1 MNISV
6 NELANT
12 STANLPREIEIF
24 LAKRVLQEEDSKDS
38 AVQSFQDKIG
48 KLGVNTHKNVIN
60 ASGTILHT
68 NLGRAPLNNN
78 AFTRYSNVEFDL
90 NTGTRGE
97 RNTYLSTLMQQ
108 LLEVEDV
115 AFVNNNASSLFVTL
129 ANLSKKF
136 SHVIVSRGEIIE
148 IGGSYRLP
156 EIINESGLKLI
167 EVGTTNKTRLKD
179 YKNALEE
186 YSESVVLKVHR
197 SNFSINGF
205 TEEASIEELST
216 LKNLFNTVLI
226 HDLGSGLVVSD
237 QFLDKFNLDIFKTEM
252 TVQSSIKKGSDLV
265 MFSGDKLFGSIQS
278 GVIAGR
284 KDLIEDIKSYSLFRT
299 FRCSPTVLH
308 ALQETTEK
316 YVRKSELDIPF
327 WQLVTEPYDNL
338 LNRCNNIIQNIS
350 YKAEV
355 VEGESVIGG
364 GTMPDSIIKSP
375 VIQISEAKST
385 QLLEL
390 FLQNVAP
397 IIPRI
402 VDNVICLDLRSVFE
416 DQDKVIID
424 LLSKK

>member
-24 LAKRVLQEEDSKDS
+24 LAKRVLQEEDNKDS

-90 NTGTRGE
+90 NTGARGE

-186 YSESVVLKVHR
+186 YTDSVVLKVHR

-390 FLQNVAP
+390 FLQNVTP

>member
-24 LAKRVLQEEDSKDS
+24 LAKRVLQEEGNKNS

-48 KLGVNTHKNVIN
+48 KLGVNTHKNVVN

-78 AFTRYSNVEFDL
+78 AFARYSNVEFDL
-90 NTGTRGE
+90 NTGARGE

-129 ANLSKKF
+129 SNLSKKF

-167 EVGTTNKTRLKD
+167 EVGTTNKTRLRD

-186 YSESVVLKVHR
+186 YSDSVILKVHR

-237 QFLDKFNLDIFKTEM
+237 QFLDKFNLDIFKSEM

-278 GVIAGR
+278 GVIAGT

-299 FRCSPTVLH
+299 FRCSPTVLYS
-308 ALQETTEK
+308 LQETTEK
-316 YVRKSELDIPF
+316 YVRKNEQEIPF
-327 WQLVTEPYDNL
+327 WQLVTEPYENL

-375 VIQISEAKST
+375 VIQISETKST

>member
-24 LAKRVLQEEDSKDS
+24 LAKRVLQEEDNKDS

-48 KLGVNTHKNVIN
+48 KLGINTHKNVIN

-78 AFTRYSNVEFDL
+78 AFSRYSNVEFDL
-90 NTGTRGE
+90 NTGSRGE

-186 YSESVVLKVHR
+186 YSDSVVLKVHR

-278 GVIAGR
+278 GVIAGK

-308 ALQETTEK
+308 ALQETAEK

-390 FLQNVAP
+390 FLQNVTP

>member
-24 LAKRVLQEEDSKDS
+24 LAKRVLQEEDNKDS

-48 KLGVNTHKNVIN
+48 KLGINTHKNVIN

-78 AFTRYSNVEFDL
+78 AFSRYSNVEFDL
-90 NTGTRGE
+90 NTGARGE

-186 YSESVVLKVHR
+186 YTDSVVLKVHR

-350 YKAEV
+350 YKAEL

-390 FLQNVAP
+390 FLQNVTP

>member
-6 NELANT
+6 NDLANT

-24 LAKRVLQEEDSKDS
+24 LAKRVLQEEDNKDS

-90 NTGTRGE
+90 NTGARGE

-167 EVGTTNKTRLKD
+167 EVGTTNKTKLKD

-186 YSESVVLKVHR
+186 YSDSVVLKVHR

-278 GVIAGR
+278 GVIAGK

-308 ALQETTEK
+308 ALQEATEK

-355 VEGESVIGG
+355 VKGESVIGG

-390 FLQNVAP
+390 FLQNVTP

>member
-24 LAKRVLQEEDSKDS
+24 LAKRVLQEEDNKDS

-205 TEEASIEELST
+205 TEETSIEELST

-278 GVIAGR
+278 GVIAGK

-375 VIQISEAKST
+375 VIQIGEAKST

-416 DQDKVIID
+416 DQDKAIID

>member
-24 LAKRVLQEEDSKDS
+24 LAKRVLQEEDNKDS

-48 KLGVNTHKNVIN
+48 KLGINTHKNVIN

-78 AFTRYSNVEFDL
+78 AFSRYSNVEFDL
-90 NTGTRGE
+90 NTGARGE

-186 YSESVVLKVHR
+186 YSDSVVLKVHR

-390 FLQNVAP
+390 FLQNVTP

>member
-24 LAKRVLQEEDSKDS
+24 LAKRVLQEEDTKDS

-90 NTGTRGE
+90 NTGARGE

-205 TEEASIEELST
+205 TEETSIEELST

-278 GVIAGR
+278 GVIAGK

-375 VIQISEAKST
+375 VIQISEAKSI

-402 VDNVICLDLRSVFE
+402 VNNVICLDLRSVFE